1 MVDKIVD
8 NLVGGMGGR
17 SRSAGRDDTRAGG
30 RRVAAVRPEDELRDA
45 IVTGRLQPNERL
57 IETELAR
64 TLGVGRS
71 AVRTA
76 LARLEQEGLVEHE
89 RNRGA
94 KVRLIGKHEAVEIL
108 EARAVLE
115 GLAAREAADNA
126 SPRDVED
133 LRAILAQMRSLLDR
147 GDLLGASDQNAVLHG
162 RLLEIAR
169 HGTAERLIS
178 TLKSQL
184 VRFQY
189 RTILL
194 PGRSERSFAEH
205 RAVVEAVAA
214 GDADAAEEAMRTHLS
229 HVADALRGA
238 QT

>member
-8 NLVGGMGGR
+8 NL
-17 SRSAGRDDTRAGG
+17 
-30 RRVAAVRPEDELRDA
+30 VRPEDELRDA
-45 IVTGRLQPNERL
+45 IVSGRLQPNERL

-94 KVRLIGKHEAVEIL
+94 KVRLIGKEEAVEII

-115 GLAAREAADNA
+115 GLAARRAADNA
-126 SPRDVED
+126 SPDDVED
-133 LRAILAQMRSLLDR
+133 LRAILAKMRSLLDR

-162 RLLEIAR
+162 RLLEIAG
-169 HGTAERLIS
+169 HGTAARLIS
-178 TLKSQL
+178 ALKSQL

-194 PGRSERSFAEH
+194 PGRSDRSFAEH

-214 GDADAAEEAMRTHLS
+214 GDGDSAEEAMRIHLS

>member
-8 NLVGGMGGR
+8 NVVESPG
-17 SRSAGRDDTRAGG
+17 
-30 RRVAAVRPEDELRDA
+30 RPEDELRDA
-45 IVTGRLQPNERL
+45 IVSGRLQPNERL
-57 IETELAR
+57 IETDLAR
-64 TLGVGRS
+64 ALGVGRS

-94 KVRLIGKHEAVEIL
+94 KVRFIGKDEAVEIL

-115 GLAAREAADNA
+115 GLAARQAAGKA
-126 SPRDVED
+126 SPGDVER
-133 LRAILAQMRSLLDR
+133 LRAILGEMRSMLDR
-147 GDLLGASDQNAVLHG
+147 GDLLGASDENAVLH
-162 RLLEIAR
+162 RALLQIAG
-169 HGTAERLIS
+169 HDTTARLIS
-178 TLKSQL
+178 ALKSQL

-194 PGRSERSFAEH
+194 PGRSERSFDEH
-205 RAVVEAVAA
+205 SAVVEAIAE
-214 GDADAAEEAMRTHLS
+214 GDAGAAEEAMRTHLS

-238 QT
+238 QE

>member
-8 NLVGGMGGR
+8 NMVE
-17 SRSAGRDDTRAGG
+17 SPA
-30 RRVAAVRPEDELRDA
+30 RPEDELRDA
-45 IVTGRLQPNERL
+45 IVSGRLQPNERL
-57 IETELAR
+57 IETDLAR
-64 TLGVGRS
+64 ALGVGRS

-94 KVRLIGKHEAVEIL
+94 KVRFIGKDEAVEIL

-115 GLAAREAADNA
+115 GLAARQAAYKA
-126 SPRDVED
+126 SSEDVEH
-133 LRAILAQMRSLLDR
+133 LRAILGQMRSLLDR
-147 GDLLGASDQNAVLHG
+147 GDLLGASDENAVLH
-162 RLLEIAR
+162 RTLLQIAG
-169 HGTAERLIS
+169 HDTTARLIS
-178 TLKSQL
+178 ALKSQL

-194 PGRSERSFAEH
+194 PGRSERSFDEH
-205 RAVVEAVAA
+205 FAVVEAIAE

-238 QT
+238 QE